1 MSRFIAICDGELI
14 ADSAGF
20 ECTGEWISVDAGGI
34 PGAFDVSQL
43 DPLIIAECFGSG
55 FMLVTIFLVTC
66 YAFAEVYNFI
76 RGTK

>member
-34 PGAFDVSQL
+34 PGAFDISQL
-43 DPLIIAECFGSG
+43 DPVILSEYFAIG
-55 FMLVTIFLVTC
+55 FIC
-66 YAFAEVYNFI
+66 SCIPSFAALAI
-76 RGTK
+76 SKLTKSIKEF